1 MAIERKLIKE
11 SIDKV
16 RVKKFVLN
24 SLDNVGV
31 GNVDVKR
38 TPLGTRIIV
47 TAVKPGLVIGRKG
60 KNIQML
66 TSELS
71 KKFNIENPQIEV
83 QEVNVP
89 EFNPSIMVEQLVSTI
104 ERGIHFRRASN
115 GLIKR
120 VMGKGALGILI
131 EISGKLSGERSRKE
145 KFMAGY
151 IKYSVETSVKQ
162 AKRKAG
168 VVGVKIRIAPP
179 ADPVKLAALVL
190 DDSQIISESV
200 DLDGKGS
207 NEELQK
213 LQESIGVSSDESEKT
228 EKKSESKA
236 PEKKEAKAPKAK
248 PEATKTEKKTPTKK
262 TKAKRSSKK
271 SEEKKE
277 AKK

>member
-89 EFNPSIMVEQLVSTI
+89 EFIPSIKAWKLEPRPLAITAIDSFPMEKL
-104 ERGIHFRRASN
+104 
-115 GLIKR
+115 GLL
-120 VMGKGALGILI
+120 MFL
-131 EISGKLSGERSRKE
+131 
-145 KFMAGY
+145 
-151 IKYSVETSVKQ
+151 
-162 AKRKAG
+162 
-168 VVGVKIRIAPP
+168 
-179 ADPVKLAALVL
+179 
-190 DDSQIISESV
+190 
-200 DLDGKGS
+200 
-207 NEELQK
+207 
-213 LQESIGVSSDESEKT
+213 
-228 EKKSESKA
+228 
-236 PEKKEAKAPKAK
+236 
-248 PEATKTEKKTPTKK
+248 
-262 TKAKRSSKK
+262 
-271 SEEKKE
+271 
-277 AKK
+277 